1 MFGLGL
7 IHEMVESILVI
18 QGNLWSK
25 MDMEKR
31 LGFRAGRFTA
41 ANPFLSLL
49 AAALLTGVFYGL
61 MLVLRAQGK
70 SEALTFFTDPFLRP
84 GNLFTVVPVVFI
96 FFFSMTMLFIKGRKV
111 SLQRKAFEWAVV
123 PAQPDFVL
131 VEASAQAVLDRVHG
145 IIDQPKQFILLNR
158 IERALSNLRHL
169 GQVSEVSSVLR
180 GQAEDDENAVA
191 ASFTLLQGLVW
202 AMPVLGFIGTVQGLS
217 SAVGGFSKVLQTA
230 GDLTAVK
237 GALTNVTSG
246 LATAFETTLVAL
258 VASLI
263 VQLCI
268 TLRQRQEL
276 GLLDDC
282 SEYCQSNVISKLR
295 MDDPRRG

>member
-1 MFGLGL
+1 MNQ
-7 IHEMVESILVI
+7 V
-18 QGNLWSK
+18 NLWSK
-25 MDMEKR
+25 MDLEKK
-31 LGFRAGRFTA
+31 LGFRAGRFTSV
-41 ANPFLSLL
+41 NPVLSILV
-49 AAALLTGVFYGL
+49 ATFLTGAFYGL
-61 MLVLRAQGK
+61 LFILSTQVK
-70 SEALTFFTDPFLRP
+70 SDLAETLTLPFLRA
-84 GNLFTVVPVVFI
+84 GNLPTVVPVVFI
-96 FFFSMTMLFIKGRKV
+96 FFLSLVMLFIKGRKV
-111 SLQRKAFEWAVV
+111 VLQEKAFEWAVV

-131 VEASAQAVLDRVHG
+131 VEASAQAVLDRIHAV
-145 IIDQPKQFILLNR
+145 IDQPKQFILLNR

-191 ASFTLLQGLVW
+191 SSFTLLQGLVW

-217 SAVGGFSKVLQTA
+217 SAVGGFGKVLQTA
-230 GDLTAVK
+230 GDLTSIK
-237 GALTNVTSG
+237 GALTNVSSG

-276 GLLDDC
+276 GLLDEC
-282 SEYCQSNVISKLR
+282 SEYCQGNVISKLR

>member
-1 MFGLGL
+1 
-7 IHEMVESILVI
+7 
-18 QGNLWSK
+18 
-25 MDMEKR
+25 
-31 LGFRAGRFTA
+31 
-41 ANPFLSLL
+41 
-49 AAALLTGVFYGL
+49 
-61 MLVLRAQGK
+61 
-70 SEALTFFTDPFLRP
+70 
-84 GNLFTVVPVVFI
+84 
-96 FFFSMTMLFIKGRKV
+96 
-111 SLQRKAFEWAVV
+111 
-123 PAQPDFVL
+123 
-131 VEASAQAVLDRVHG
+131 
-145 IIDQPKQFILLNR
+145 
-158 IERALSNLRHL
+158 
-169 GQVSEVSSVLR
+169 
-180 GQAEDDENAVA
+180 
-191 ASFTLLQGLVW
+191 
-202 AMPVLGFIGTVQGLS
+202 MPVLGFIGTVQGLS

>member
-1 MFGLGL
+1 MNQ
-7 IHEMVESILVI
+7 V
-18 QGNLWSK
+18 NLWPK
-25 MDMEKR
+25 MDFEKR
-31 LGFRAGRFTA
+31 FGFRAGRFTSV
-41 ANPFLSLL
+41 NSFLSVLVG
-49 AAALLTGVFYGL
+49 ALMTGIFYSFL
-61 MLVLRAQGK
+61 MFLRFQEKGEGDLFE
-70 SEALTFFTDPFLRP
+70 SVTLPFLRS
-84 GNLFTVVPVVFI
+84 GNLPTVIPVVFI

-111 SLQRKAFEWAVV
+111 VLQRKAFEWAVV

-131 VEASAQAVLDRVHG
+131 VETSAQAVLDRIHG

-217 SAVGGFSKVLQTA
+217 SAVAGFGNVLQTA
-230 GDLTAVK
+230 GDLTAIK

-246 LATAFETTLVAL
+246 LGTAFETTLVAL
-258 VASLI
+258 VASLV

-276 GLLDDC
+276 ALLDDC
-282 SEYCQSNVISKLR
+282 SEYCQGYVISKLR

>member
-1 MFGLGL
+1 M
-7 IHEMVESILVI
+7 I

-25 MDMEKR
+25 MDLEKR

-41 ANPFLSLL
+41 VNPFLSIL
-49 AAALLTGVFYGL
+49 AATFLAGAFYGFLL
-61 MLVLRAQGK
+61 MLRAQFKGDLA
-70 SEALTFFTDPFLRP
+70 ETLTMPFLRA
-84 GNLFTVVPVVFI
+84 GNLPTVVPVVFI
-96 FFFSMTMLFIKGRKV
+96 FFMSLEILFIKGRKV
-111 SLQRKAFEWAVV
+111 ALQEKAFEWAVV

-131 VEASAQAVLDRVHG
+131 VETSAQAVLDRIHA

-158 IERALSNLRHL
+158 IERALSNLRRL
-169 GQVSEVSSVLR
+169 KRVSEVSSVLR

-191 ASFTLLQGLVW
+191 SSFTLLQGLVW

-217 SAVGGFSKVLQTA
+217 SAVGGFGKVLQTA
-230 GDLTAVK
+230 GDLTSIK
-237 GALTNVTSG
+237 GALTNVSSG

-276 GLLDDC
+276 GLLDEC
-282 SEYCQSNVISKLR
+282 SEYCQGNVISKL
-295 MDDPRRG
+295 MDDPQR

>member
-1 MFGLGL
+1 MDF
-7 IHEMVESILVI
+7 EKSI
-18 QGNLWSK
+18 
-25 MDMEKR
+25 
-31 LGFRAGRFTA
+31 GFRAGRFTA
-41 ANPFLSLL
+41 VNPFLAVL
-49 AAALLTGVFYGL
+49 AGAVLTGVFYGL
-61 MLVLRAQGK
+61 LLALRAQSKGELIE
-70 SEALTFFTDPFLRP
+70 SLTLPFLRP
-84 GNLFTVVPVVFI
+84 GNLPTVVPVVFI
-96 FFFSMTMLFIKGRKV
+96 FFLSMMILFVKGRKV
-111 SLQRKAFEWAVV
+111 ALQRKAFEWAVV

-217 SAVGGFSKVLQTA
+217 SAVGGFGKVLQTA
-230 GDLTAVK
+230 GDLTAIK
-237 GALTNVTSG
+237 GALTNVSSG

-258 VASLI
+258 VASLV

>member
-1 MFGLGL
+1 MNQ
-7 IHEMVESILVI
+7 V
-18 QGNLWSK
+18 NLWSK
-25 MDMEKR
+25 MDLEKR
-31 LGFRAGRFTA
+31 LGFRAGRFTSV
-41 ANPFLSLL
+41 NPVLSILV
-49 AAALLTGVFYGL
+49 ATFLTGAFYGL
-61 MLVLRAQGK
+61 LFILSTQAK
-70 SEALTFFTDPFLRP
+70 SDLAETLTLPFLRA
-84 GNLFTVVPVVFI
+84 GNLPTVVPVVFI
-96 FFFSMTMLFIKGRKV
+96 FFLSLVMLFIKGRKV
-111 SLQRKAFEWAVV
+111 VLQEKAFEWAVV

-131 VEASAQAVLDRVHG
+131 VEASAQAVLDRIHAV
-145 IIDQPKQFILLNR
+145 IDQPKQFILLNR

-191 ASFTLLQGLVW
+191 SSFTLLQGLVW

-217 SAVGGFSKVLQTA
+217 SAVGGFGKVLQTA
-230 GDLTAVK
+230 GDLTSIK
-237 GALTNVTSG
+237 GALTNVSSG

-263 VQLCI
+263 IQLCI

-276 GLLDDC
+276 GLLDEC
-282 SEYCQSNVISKLR
+282 SEYCQGNVISKLR

>member
-1 MFGLGL
+1 
-7 IHEMVESILVI
+7 
-18 QGNLWSK
+18 LWSN
-25 MDMEKR
+25 MDLEKR

-41 ANPFLSLL
+41 VNPILSILV
-49 AAALLTGVFYGL
+49 ATFLTGAFYGL
-61 MLVLRAQGK
+61 LLSIRSQFKGDLV
-70 SEALTFFTDPFLRP
+70 ETLTMPFLRA
-84 GNLFTVVPVVFI
+84 GNLPTVVPVVFI
-96 FFFSMTMLFIKGRKV
+96 FFMSLEILFIKGRKV
-111 SLQRKAFEWAVV
+111 ALQEKAFEWAVV

-131 VEASAQAVLDRVHG
+131 VETSAQAVLDRIHA

-158 IERALSNLRHL
+158 IERALSNLRRL
-169 GQVSEVSSVLR
+169 KQVSEVSSVLR

-191 ASFTLLQGLVW
+191 SSFTLLQGLVW

-217 SAVGGFSKVLQTA
+217 SAVGGFGKVLQTA
-230 GDLTAVK
+230 GDLTSIK
-237 GALTNVTSG
+237 GALTNVSSG

-276 GLLDDC
+276 GLLDEC
-282 SEYCQSNVISKLR
+282 SEYCQGNVISKL
-295 MDDPRRG
+295 MDDPQR

>member
-1 MFGLGL
+1 M
-7 IHEMVESILVI
+7 I

-25 MDMEKR
+25 MDLEKR

-41 ANPFLSLL
+41 VNPFLSIL
-49 AAALLTGVFYGL
+49 AATFLAGAFYGFLL
-61 MLVLRAQGK
+61 MLRAQFKGDLA
-70 SEALTFFTDPFLRP
+70 ETLTMPFLRA
-84 GNLFTVVPVVFI
+84 GNLPTVVPVVFI
-96 FFFSMTMLFIKGRKV
+96 FFMSLEILFIKGRKV
-111 SLQRKAFEWAVV
+111 ALQEKAFEWAVV

-131 VEASAQAVLDRVHG
+131 VETSAQAVLDRIHA

-158 IERALSNLRHL
+158 IERALSNLRRL
-169 GQVSEVSSVLR
+169 KQVSEVSSVLR

-191 ASFTLLQGLVW
+191 SSFTLLQGLVW

-217 SAVGGFSKVLQTA
+217 SAVGGFGKVLQTA
-230 GDLTAVK
+230 GDLTSIK
-237 GALTNVTSG
+237 GALTNVSSG

-276 GLLDDC
+276 GLLDEC
-282 SEYCQSNVISKLR
+282 SEYCQGNVISKL
-295 MDDPRRG
+295 MDDPQR

>member
-1 MFGLGL
+1 
-7 IHEMVESILVI
+7 
-18 QGNLWSK
+18 
-25 MDMEKR
+25 MDFERHM
-31 LGFRAGRFTA
+31 GFRAGRFTA
-41 ANPFLSLL
+41 VNPFL
-49 AAALLTGVFYGL
+49 AVIAGAVLTGVFYGL
-61 MLVLRAQGK
+61 LLAFRAQGK
-70 SEALTFFTDPFLRP
+70 GELFESLTLPFLRP
-84 GNLFTVVPVVFI
+84 GNLPTVVPVVFI
-96 FFFSMTMLFIKGRKV
+96 FFLSMMILFVKGRKV
-111 SLQRKAFEWAVV
+111 ALQRKAFEWAVV

-217 SAVGGFSKVLQTA
+217 SAVGGFGKVLQTA
-230 GDLTAVK
+230 GDLTAIK
-237 GALTNVTSG
+237 GALTNVSSG

-258 VASLI
+258 VASLV

-282 SEYCQSNVISKLR
+282 SEYCQGNVISKLR

>member
-1 MFGLGL
+1 M
-7 IHEMVESILVI
+7 I

-25 MDMEKR
+25 MDLEKR

-41 ANPFLSLL
+41 VNPFLSILVATFL
-49 AAALLTGVFYGL
+49 AGAFYGFLL
-61 MLVLRAQGK
+61 MLRAQFKGDLA
-70 SEALTFFTDPFLRP
+70 ETLTMPFLRA
-84 GNLFTVVPVVFI
+84 GNLPTVVPVVFI
-96 FFFSMTMLFIKGRKV
+96 FFMSLEILFIKGRKV
-111 SLQRKAFEWAVV
+111 ALQEKAFEWAVV

-131 VEASAQAVLDRVHG
+131 VETSAQAVLDRIHA

-158 IERALSNLRHL
+158 IERALSNLRRL
-169 GQVSEVSSVLR
+169 KQVSEVSSVLR

-191 ASFTLLQGLVW
+191 SSFTLLQGLVW

-217 SAVGGFSKVLQTA
+217 SAVGGFGKVLQTA
-230 GDLTAVK
+230 GDLTSIK
-237 GALTNVTSG
+237 GALTNVSSG

-276 GLLDDC
+276 GLLDEC
-282 SEYCQSNVISKLR
+282 SEYCQGNVISKL
-295 MDDPRRG
+295 MDDPQR

>member
-1 MFGLGL
+1 M
-7 IHEMVESILVI
+7 
-18 QGNLWSK
+18 WSN
-25 MDMEKR
+25 MDLEKR

-41 ANPFLSLL
+41 VNPILSILV
-49 AAALLTGVFYGL
+49 ATFLTGAFYGL
-61 MLVLRAQGK
+61 LLSIRSQFKGDLV
-70 SEALTFFTDPFLRP
+70 ETLTMPFLRA
-84 GNLFTVVPVVFI
+84 GNLPTVVPVVFI
-96 FFFSMTMLFIKGRKV
+96 FFMSLEILFIKGRKV
-111 SLQRKAFEWAVV
+111 ALQEKAFEWAVV

-131 VEASAQAVLDRVHG
+131 VETSAQAVLDRIHA

-158 IERALSNLRHL
+158 IERALSNLRRL
-169 GQVSEVSSVLR
+169 KQVSEVSSVLR

-191 ASFTLLQGLVW
+191 SSFTLLQGLVW

-217 SAVGGFSKVLQTA
+217 SAVGGFGKVLQTA
-230 GDLTAVK
+230 GDLTSIK
-237 GALTNVTSG
+237 GALTNVSSG

-276 GLLDDC
+276 GLLDEC
-282 SEYCQSNVISKLR
+282 SEYCQGNVISKL
-295 MDDPRRG
+295 MDDPQR

>member
-1 MFGLGL
+1 MNQ
-7 IHEMVESILVI
+7 V
-18 QGNLWSK
+18 NLWSY
-25 MDMEKR
+25 MDLEKR

-41 ANPFLSLL
+41 VNPILSILV
-49 AAALLTGVFYGL
+49 ATFLTGAFYGL
-61 MLVLRAQGK
+61 LLSIRSQFKGDLV
-70 SEALTFFTDPFLRP
+70 ETLTMPFLRA
-84 GNLFTVVPVVFI
+84 GNLPTVVPVVFI
-96 FFFSMTMLFIKGRKV
+96 FFMSLEILFIKGRKV
-111 SLQRKAFEWAVV
+111 ALQEKAFEWAVV

-131 VEASAQAVLDRVHG
+131 VETSAQAVLDRIHA

-158 IERALSNLRHL
+158 IERALSNLRRL
-169 GQVSEVSSVLR
+169 KQVSEVSSVLR

-191 ASFTLLQGLVW
+191 SSFTLLQGLVW

-217 SAVGGFSKVLQTA
+217 SAVGGFGKVLQTA
-230 GDLTAVK
+230 GDLTSIK
-237 GALTNVTSG
+237 GALTNVSSG

-276 GLLDDC
+276 GLLDEC
-282 SEYCQSNVISKLR
+282 SEYCQGNVISKL
-295 MDDPRRG
+295 MDDPQR

>member
-1 MFGLGL
+1 MN
-7 IHEMVESILVI
+7 
-18 QGNLWSK
+18 QANLWSK
-25 MDMEKR
+25 MDLEKM

-41 ANPFLSLL
+41 VNPFLSILVATFL
-49 AAALLTGVFYGL
+49 AGAFYGL
-61 MLVLRAQGK
+61 LLMLRAQFKGDLV
-70 SEALTFFTDPFLRP
+70 ETLTMPFLRA
-84 GNLFTVVPVVFI
+84 GNLPTVVPVVFI
-96 FFFSMTMLFIKGRKV
+96 FFMSLEILFIKGRKV
-111 SLQRKAFEWAVV
+111 ALQEKAFEWAVV

-131 VEASAQAVLDRVHG
+131 VETSAQAVLDRIHA

-158 IERALSNLRHL
+158 IERALSNLRRL
-169 GQVSEVSSVLR
+169 KQVSEVSSVLR

-191 ASFTLLQGLVW
+191 SSFTLLQGLVW

-217 SAVGGFSKVLQTA
+217 SAVGGFGKVLQTA
-230 GDLTAVK
+230 GDLTSIK
-237 GALTNVTSG
+237 GALTNVSSG

-276 GLLDDC
+276 GLLDEC
-282 SEYCQSNVISKLR
+282 SEYCQGNVISKL
-295 MDDPRRG
+295 MDDPQR

>member
-1 MFGLGL
+1 
-7 IHEMVESILVI
+7 
-18 QGNLWSK
+18 
-25 MDMEKR
+25 MDLEKR

-41 ANPFLSLL
+41 VNPILSILV
-49 AAALLTGVFYGL
+49 ATFLTGAFYGL
-61 MLVLRAQGK
+61 LLSIRSQFKGDLV
-70 SEALTFFTDPFLRP
+70 ETLTMPFLRA
-84 GNLFTVVPVVFI
+84 GNLPTVVPVVFI
-96 FFFSMTMLFIKGRKV
+96 FFTSLEILFIKGRKV
-111 SLQRKAFEWAVV
+111 ALQEKAFEWAVV

-131 VEASAQAVLDRVHG
+131 VETSAQAVLDRIHA

-158 IERALSNLRHL
+158 IERALSNLRRL
-169 GQVSEVSSVLR
+169 KQVSEVSSVLR

-191 ASFTLLQGLVW
+191 SSFTLLQGLVW

-217 SAVGGFSKVLQTA
+217 SAVGGFGKVLQTA
-230 GDLTAVK
+230 GDLTSIK
-237 GALTNVTSG
+237 GALTNVSSG

-276 GLLDDC
+276 GLLDEC
-282 SEYCQSNVISKLR
+282 SEYCQGNVISKL
-295 MDDPRRG
+295 MDDPQR

>member
-1 MFGLGL
+1 M
-7 IHEMVESILVI
+7 
-18 QGNLWSK
+18 WSY
-25 MDMEKR
+25 MDLEKR

-41 ANPFLSLL
+41 VNPILSILV
-49 AAALLTGVFYGL
+49 ATFLTGAFYGL
-61 MLVLRAQGK
+61 LLSIRSQFKGDLV
-70 SEALTFFTDPFLRP
+70 ETLTMPFLRA
-84 GNLFTVVPVVFI
+84 GNLPTVVPVVFI
-96 FFFSMTMLFIKGRKV
+96 FFTSLEILFIKGRKV
-111 SLQRKAFEWAVV
+111 ALQEKAFEWAVV

-131 VEASAQAVLDRVHG
+131 VETSAQAVLDRIHA

-158 IERALSNLRHL
+158 IERALSNLRRL
-169 GQVSEVSSVLR
+169 KQVSEVSSVLR

-191 ASFTLLQGLVW
+191 SSFTLLQGLVW

-217 SAVGGFSKVLQTA
+217 SAVGGFGKVLQTA
-230 GDLTAVK
+230 GDLTSIK
-237 GALTNVTSG
+237 GALTNVSSG

-276 GLLDDC
+276 GLLDEC
-282 SEYCQSNVISKLR
+282 SEYCQGNVISKL
-295 MDDPRRG
+295 MDDPQR

>member
-1 MFGLGL
+1 
-7 IHEMVESILVI
+7 
-18 QGNLWSK
+18 
-25 MDMEKR
+25 MDLEKR

-41 ANPFLSLL
+41 VNPILSILV
-49 AAALLTGVFYGL
+49 ATFLTGAFYGL
-61 MLVLRAQGK
+61 LLSIRSQFKGDLV
-70 SEALTFFTDPFLRP
+70 ETLTMPFLRA
-84 GNLFTVVPVVFI
+84 GNLPTVVPVVFI
-96 FFFSMTMLFIKGRKV
+96 FFMSLEILFIKGRKV
-111 SLQRKAFEWAVV
+111 ALQEKAFEWAVV

-131 VEASAQAVLDRVHG
+131 VETSAQAVLDRIHA

-158 IERALSNLRHL
+158 IERALSNLRRL
-169 GQVSEVSSVLR
+169 KQVSEVSSVLR

-191 ASFTLLQGLVW
+191 SSFTLLQGLVW

-217 SAVGGFSKVLQTA
+217 SAVGGFGKVLQTA
-230 GDLTAVK
+230 GDLTSIK
-237 GALTNVTSG
+237 GALTNVSSG

-276 GLLDDC
+276 GLLDEC
-282 SEYCQSNVISKLR
+282 SEYCQGNVISKL
-295 MDDPRRG
+295 MDDPQR

>member
-1 MFGLGL
+1 MNQ
-7 IHEMVESILVI
+7 V
-18 QGNLWSK
+18 NLWSN
-25 MDMEKR
+25 MDLEKR

-41 ANPFLSLL
+41 VNPILSILV
-49 AAALLTGVFYGL
+49 ATFLTGAFYGL
-61 MLVLRAQGK
+61 LLSIRSQFKGDLV
-70 SEALTFFTDPFLRP
+70 ETLTMPFLRA
-84 GNLFTVVPVVFI
+84 GNLPTVVPVVFI
-96 FFFSMTMLFIKGRKV
+96 FFMSLEILFIKGRKV
-111 SLQRKAFEWAVV
+111 ALQEKAFEWAVV

-131 VEASAQAVLDRVHG
+131 VETSAQAVLDRIHA

-158 IERALSNLRHL
+158 IERALSNLRRL
-169 GQVSEVSSVLR
+169 KQVSEVSSVLR

-191 ASFTLLQGLVW
+191 SSFTLLQGLVW

-217 SAVGGFSKVLQTA
+217 SAVGGFGKVLQTA
-230 GDLTAVK
+230 GDLTSIK
-237 GALTNVTSG
+237 GALTNVSSG

-276 GLLDDC
+276 GLLDEC
-282 SEYCQSNVISKLR
+282 SEYCQGNVISKL
-295 MDDPRRG
+295 MDDPQR

>member
-1 MFGLGL
+1 MN
-7 IHEMVESILVI
+7 

-25 MDMEKR
+25 MDFERHM
-31 LGFRAGRFTA
+31 GFRAGRFTA
-41 ANPFLSLL
+41 VNPFL
-49 AAALLTGVFYGL
+49 AVIAGAVLTGVFYGL
-61 MLVLRAQGK
+61 LLAFRAQGK
-70 SEALTFFTDPFLRP
+70 GELFESLTLPFLRP
-84 GNLFTVVPVVFI
+84 GNLPTVVPVVFI
-96 FFFSMTMLFIKGRKV
+96 FFLSMMILFVKGRKV
-111 SLQRKAFEWAVV
+111 ALQRKAFEWAVV

-217 SAVGGFSKVLQTA
+217 SAVGGFGKVLQTA
-230 GDLTAVK
+230 GDLTAIK
-237 GALTNVTSG
+237 GALTNVSSG

-258 VASLI
+258 VASLV

-282 SEYCQSNVISKLR
+282 SEYCQGNVISKLR

>member
-1 MFGLGL
+1 MN
-7 IHEMVESILVI
+7 

-25 MDMEKR
+25 MDFERHM
-31 LGFRAGRFTA
+31 GFRAGRFTA
-41 ANPFLSLL
+41 VNPFL
-49 AAALLTGVFYGL
+49 AVIAGAVLTGVFYGL
-61 MLVLRAQGK
+61 LLALRAQGK
-70 SEALTFFTDPFLRP
+70 GELFESLTVPFLRP
-84 GNLFTVVPVVFI
+84 GNLPTVVPVVFI
-96 FFFSMTMLFIKGRKV
+96 FFLSMMILFVKGRKIA
-111 SLQRKAFEWAVV
+111 LQRKAFEWAVV

-217 SAVGGFSKVLQTA
+217 SAVGGFGKVLQTA
-230 GDLTAVK
+230 GDLTAIK
-237 GALTNVTSG
+237 GALTNVSSG

-258 VASLI
+258 VASLV

-282 SEYCQSNVISKLR
+282 SEYCQGNVISKLR

>member
-1 MFGLGL
+1 MNQ
-7 IHEMVESILVI
+7 V
-18 QGNLWSK
+18 NLWSN
-25 MDMEKR
+25 MDLEKR

-41 ANPFLSLL
+41 VNPILSILV
-49 AAALLTGVFYGL
+49 ATFLTGAFYGL
-61 MLVLRAQGK
+61 LLSIRSQFKGELV
-70 SEALTFFTDPFLRP
+70 ETLTMPFLRA
-84 GNLFTVVPVVFI
+84 GNLPTVVPVVFI
-96 FFFSMTMLFIKGRKV
+96 FFVSTVILFIKGRKIA
-111 SLQRKAFEWAVV
+111 LQEKAFEWAVV

-131 VEASAQAVLDRVHG
+131 VETSAQAVLDRIHA

-158 IERALSNLRHL
+158 IERALSNLRRL
-169 GQVSEVSSVLR
+169 KQVSEVSSVLR

-191 ASFTLLQGLVW
+191 SSFTLLQGLVW

-217 SAVGGFSKVLQTA
+217 SAVGGFGKVLQTA
-230 GDLTAVK
+230 GDLNSIK
-237 GALTNVTSG
+237 GALTNVSSG

-276 GLLDDC
+276 GLLDEC
-282 SEYCQSNVISKLR
+282 SEYCQGNVISKL
-295 MDDPRRG
+295 MDDPQR

>member
-1 MFGLGL
+1 M
-7 IHEMVESILVI
+7 I

-25 MDMEKR
+25 MDLEKT

-41 ANPFLSLL
+41 VNPFLSILVATFL
-49 AAALLTGVFYGL
+49 AGAFYGFLL
-61 MLVLRAQGK
+61 MLRAQFKGDLV
-70 SEALTFFTDPFLRP
+70 ETLTMPFLRA
-84 GNLFTVVPVVFI
+84 GNLPTVVPVVFI
-96 FFFSMTMLFIKGRKV
+96 FFMSLEILFIKGRKV
-111 SLQRKAFEWAVV
+111 ALQEKAFEWAVV

-131 VEASAQAVLDRVHG
+131 VETSAQAVLDRIHAV
-145 IIDQPKQFILLNR
+145 IDQPKQFILLNR
-158 IERALSNLRHL
+158 IERALSNLRRL
-169 GQVSEVSSVLR
+169 KQVSEVSSVLR

-191 ASFTLLQGLVW
+191 SSFTLLQGLVW

-217 SAVGGFSKVLQTA
+217 SAVVGFGKVLQTA
-230 GDLTAVK
+230 GDLTSIK
-237 GALTNVTSG
+237 GALTNVSSG

-276 GLLDDC
+276 GLLDEC
-282 SEYCQSNVISKLR
+282 SEYCQGNVISKL
-295 MDDPRRG
+295 MDDPQR

>member
-1 MFGLGL
+1 MNQ
-7 IHEMVESILVI
+7 V
-18 QGNLWSK
+18 NLWSY
-25 MDMEKR
+25 MDLEKR

-41 ANPFLSLL
+41 VNPILSILV
-49 AAALLTGVFYGL
+49 ATFLTGAFYGL
-61 MLVLRAQGK
+61 LLSIRSQFKGDLV
-70 SEALTFFTDPFLRP
+70 ETLTMPFLRA
-84 GNLFTVVPVVFI
+84 GNLPTVVPVVFI
-96 FFFSMTMLFIKGRKV
+96 FFTSLEILFIKGRKV
-111 SLQRKAFEWAVV
+111 ALQEKAFEWAVV

-131 VEASAQAVLDRVHG
+131 VETSAQAVLDRIHA

-158 IERALSNLRHL
+158 IERALSNLRRL
-169 GQVSEVSSVLR
+169 KQVSEVSSVLR

-191 ASFTLLQGLVW
+191 SSFTLLQGLVW

-217 SAVGGFSKVLQTA
+217 SAVGGFGKVLQTA
-230 GDLTAVK
+230 GDLTSIK
-237 GALTNVTSG
+237 GALTNVSSG

-276 GLLDDC
+276 GLLDEC
-282 SEYCQSNVISKLR
+282 SEYCQGNVISKL
-295 MDDPRRG
+295 MDDPQR